1 MTEQQQQQ
9 QQPQQQQQAVKNAMN
24 NPAAFV
30 APAPQ
35 PQNVTAVPQPVPP
48 IAPGIL
54 SFNTTAP
61 EPQQQTQPSADTNT
75 AAYDSIIAQQQAQI
89 EALINQ
95 NNNLTQQVT
104 QMVQN
109 GAQFQQQP
117 QQQQFAQAVPQP
129 QPVQFPNVY
138 QPTDT
143 QAHPLST
150 FNPPALA
157 DDQDFSLEGLA
168 SEIGKRDSNV

>member
-9 QQPQQQQQAVKNAMN
+9 QQTQPQTQQQAVKNAMN

-35 PQNVTAVPQPVPP
+35 PQNVTAAPP
-48 IAPGIL
+48 MAPGIL

-61 EPQQQTQPSADTNT
+61 KPQQQPQQQPSMDMN
-75 AAYDSIIAQQQAQI
+75 AYDYIIEQQQAQI

-109 GAQFQQQP
+109 GAQFQQQ
-117 QQQQFAQAVPQP
+117 QQPQQFAQAVPQP
-129 QPVQFPNVY
+129 QTVQFPNVY

-168 SEIGKRDSNV
+168 SEIGKRGSDV

>member
-1 MTEQQQQQ
+1 MTEQQQP
-9 QQPQQQQQAVKNAMN
+9 QQPQTQQQA
-24 NPAAFV
+24 PE
-30 APAPQ
+30 Q
-35 PQNVTAVPQPVPP
+35 PQPP

-61 EPQQQTQPSADTNT
+61 EPQQHTQQPSMDMS
-75 AAYDSIIAQQQAQI
+75 AYDSIIAQQQAQI

-109 GAQFQQQP
+109 GAQFQQPQQQP
-117 QQQQFAQAVPQP
+117 QQFAQVVPQPQQFAQAVPQP

-138 QPTDT
+138 QPADT

-168 SEIGKRDSNV
+168 SEIGKRGSDV

>member
-9 QQPQQQQQAVKNAMN
+9 QQTQQPQTQQQAVKNAMN

-35 PQNVTAVPQPVPP
+35 PQNVTAAPP

-61 EPQQQTQPSADTNT
+61 EPQQQQQAPQHPN

-117 QQQQFAQAVPQP
+117 QQQPQQFAQAVPQP
-129 QPVQFPNVY
+129 QTVQFPNVY

>member
-9 QQPQQQQQAVKNAMN
+9 QQQQTQQPQTQQQAVKNAMN

-35 PQNVTAVPQPVPP
+35 PQNVTAAPP
-48 IAPGIL
+48 MAPGIL

-61 EPQQQTQPSADTNT
+61 EPQQQQQQQPN

-168 SEIGKRDSNV
+168 SEIGKRGNNG